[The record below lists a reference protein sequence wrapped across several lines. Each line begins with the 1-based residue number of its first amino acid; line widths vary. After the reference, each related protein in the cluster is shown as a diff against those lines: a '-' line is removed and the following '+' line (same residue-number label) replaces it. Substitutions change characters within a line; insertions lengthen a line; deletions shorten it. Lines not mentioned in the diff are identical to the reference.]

1 LQGLPFLQGYRI
13 AYMGEKNFEAEIV
26 RSYGYALLVNPVP
39 IATTSNQKSVAM
51 SFTLYI
57 KKAVCS

>member
-1 LQGLPFLQGYRI
+1 MQGLPFLQGYRI

-51 SFTLYI
+51 LN
-57 KKAVCS
+57 